1 MDDLDDVRQLVVD
14 MVSASQTSPTW
25 AHPSADLE
33 RIDGELRRI
42 RDAGDV
48 EASSIEVN
56 GRRVDAHLSFGDR
69 EWWIAL
75 ALSPDELL
83 VERASA
89 FERPRPFAGIEGG
102 IVVVLNGPS
111 SSGKSSVMRA
121 IVELASEPWVAF
133 DELWFGAVAMPYLIW
148 PDAAPSLRAGFLAGI
163 AALGSHG
170 NQIVMTSGGL
180 PYAEVASAFERT
192 RLVAVGFDCPTG
204 VLLSRQSERTD
215 RWGGL
220 VEDSLGAHDGWRYD
234 LRLDSSSLSP
244 ADLAQRIIDEVRGS
258 DTKKA

>member
-1 MDDLDDVRQLVVD
+1 VDLGDARQLVVD
-14 MVSASQTSPTW
+14 MLSRSQTAATW
-25 AHPSADLE
+25 AHPSANLQ
-33 RIDGELRRI
+33 RIDAELRGI

-48 EASSIEVN
+48 EVSSIEMN
-56 GRRVDAHLSFGDR
+56 GRRVDAHLLLGER

-75 ALSPDELL
+75 SLAQDELL
-83 VERASA
+83 VERVDAH
-89 FERPRPFAGIEGG
+89 ERPRPFAGIEGG
-102 IVVVLNGPS
+102 IVVVVNGPS

-121 IVELASEPWVAF
+121 VVELASEPWVAF
-133 DELWFGAVAMPYLIW
+133 DELWFGEVAMPYLIW

-163 AALGSHG
+163 AALASQG

-180 PYAEVASAFERT
+180 PCAEVAAAFEGT
-192 RLVAVGFDCPTG
+192 RLLTVGLDCPTD
-204 VLLSRQSERTD
+204 VLLERHGGRSD

-244 ADLAQRIIDEVRGS
+244 ADLAQRVLDAVTAS
-258 DTKKA
+258 DKKNA